1 MGLKIKIIIG
11 FLVVGITLA
20 SNQVLSEQN
29 QALIEEFYTSNKG
42 VIVTTDKTEYE
53 QGEIIKITIKN
64 NLNESIYSHI
74 GSSTPVFS
82 IDHIEKKKP
91 DGTWEKLF
99 VQCRYPHCI
108 EKVAAPKEIKPGQ
121 SEVFK
126 WKPLIYI
133 NGTSKI
139 TQLKTGTYR
148 IVILYQIRK
157 GSIPKDWK
165 WNTVCSNEFMI
176 KKKIDEK

>member
-1 MGLKIKIIIG
+1 MKNKKLC
-11 FLVVGITLA
+11 VGIRGSYREL
-20 SNQVLSEQN
+20 E
-29 QALIEEFYTSNKG
+29 
-42 VIVTTDKTEYE
+42 
-53 QGEIIKITIKN
+53 EIINDESSKYIK
-64 NLNESIYSHI
+64 E
-74 GSSTPVFS
+74 F
-82 IDHIEKKKP
+82 
-91 DGTWEKLF
+91 F
-99 VQCRYPHCI
+99 
-108 EKVAAPKEIKPGQ
+108 VAAPKEIKPGQ